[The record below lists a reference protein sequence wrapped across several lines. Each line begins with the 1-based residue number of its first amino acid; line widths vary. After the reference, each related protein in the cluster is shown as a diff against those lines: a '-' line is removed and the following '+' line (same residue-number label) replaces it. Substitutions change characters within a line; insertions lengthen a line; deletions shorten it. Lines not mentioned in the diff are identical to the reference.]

1 MFFER
6 LKRLK
11 IQAIEWE
18 EIFSNYISDK
28 GLAFGRP
35 KELSDPIVQN
45 NSIKN
50 WTKDIERYSTE
61 EDKWIAISTWKDV

>member
-18 EIFSNYISDK
+18 EIFSNYVLDK
-28 GLAFGRP
+28 G
-35 KELSDPIVQN
+35 KELSDPIVKN
-45 NSIKN
+45 NSIKT
-50 WTKDIERYSTE
+50 WTEDIKRHSTE
-61 EDKWIAISTWKDV
+61 ADMWTAIST